1 MKKFLN
7 NIRKVEKR
15 LSLKKMAIN
24 SLLIFLGGVGLGF
37 VSKWL
42 DSRVFGVGFLDYLD
56 LGNFFSDFAIWLL
69 FALLIS
75 VYSASPKRASV
86 NVFLFFAGMVASYH
100 LYTVLFSGFN
110 PRSYMMIWYGLTAV
124 SPALAFVCWYAKS
137 KSGYAIVI
145 DSVIIFV
152 MLAACFGIGMWYVD
166 MKGVLYLITFVASMA
181 AIFKDIKNIS
191 ISFVIGLILA
201 FLIRIPVISG

>member
-7 NIRKVEKR
+7 SIRKVEKK

-42 DSRVFGVGFLDYLD
+42 DSRVFGVGFLNYLD

-69 FALLIS
+69 LALLIS

-100 LYTVLFSGFN
+100 LYTVLFSNFN
-110 PRSYMMIWYGLTAV
+110 PQSYMMIWYGLTAV

-137 KSGYAIVI
+137 KSKYAIVI
-145 DSVIIFV
+145 DSAIIFV

-166 MKGVLYLITFVASMA
+166 MKGILYLITFAASIVV
-181 AIFKDIKNIS
+181 IFKDIKNIS